1 MMRLATASLL
11 GILIAFPVFA
21 QDGET
26 EAEAEEAIEAFDAFD
41 REPERC
47 ITASRIDRT
56 EVIDARTVVFHM
68 RGRDA
73 YVNRLSYDCPRLVT
87 EKRFSYE
94 VRTNRLCSVDTI
106 FVLERWGSGIT
117 RGMPCGLGEFFPIT
131 EEEAELLN
139 ADPAEMLEDEALI
152 QETSETAETATE

>member
-1 MMRLATASLL
+1 MMRLTTAILL
-11 GILIAFPVFA
+11 GLFVAFPAFA

-26 EAEAEEAIEAFDAFD
+26 AEEETIGAFDAFA

-56 EVIDARTVVFHM
+56 EVVDARTVIFHM

-73 YVNRLSYDCPRLVT
+73 YVNRLAYDCPRLVR
-87 EKRFSYE
+87 EKRFSYD

-106 FVLERWGSGIT
+106 FVLERWGSGYS
-117 RGMPCGLGEFFPIT
+117 RGMPCGLGEFYPIT
-131 EEEAELLN
+131 EEEAELLS
-139 ADPAEMLEDEALI
+139 ADPAEMREDEALI
-152 QETSETAETATE
+152 EETSESAESATE